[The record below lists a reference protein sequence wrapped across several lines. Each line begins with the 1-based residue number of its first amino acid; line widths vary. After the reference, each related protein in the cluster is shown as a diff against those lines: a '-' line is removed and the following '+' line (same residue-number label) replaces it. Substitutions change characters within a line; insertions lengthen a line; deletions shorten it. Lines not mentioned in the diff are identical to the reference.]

1 MGAFVGRCVFLI
13 EFQNVTFTYQSTERE
28 SGVYNLN
35 FTIPDGQVV
44 LLCGE
49 SGCGKTTLT
58 RLINGL
64 APEYYYGQLSGEVLI
79 NGKNTAKT
87 PLYELSK
94 IVGSVFQNPR
104 SQFFTVDTTGEIAFG
119 CENIGL
125 PKEEIYKRI
134 GQVSGELKIHKLL
147 DRSLFA
153 LSGGEK
159 QKIACASVSAMEPEI
174 IVLDEP
180 SSNLDVATIA
190 DLREVVAKWKAMGKT
205 IIVAEH
211 RLYYLMGV
219 ADRVVYLKEGRIA
232 KDVSAV
238 DFGNLSEA
246 QLQKMGLRSLHPTF
260 TSEIPVTPMNDE
272 TISLTDFRFSYGR
285 NETINIPQ
293 LSIPRGAIVGVLGDN
308 GAGKTTFAKCLC
320 GLEKSATGV
329 LQIGGDNLNAKQRIH
344 KCYMVMQD
352 VNHQLFTESV
362 EDEILLSLPG
372 ENEYADKQQAEK
384 ILENLNL
391 LQFSNLHPMSLSGG
405 QKQRVAIGS
414 AIASDNEVL
423 VFDEP
428 TSGLDYHHMIEVA
441 TNLIALSKMG
451 KTLFIITHDPELI
464 AQCCNYFM
472 FIEHGKIKWSGGWT
486 ADNRQRLHNFFST
499 I

>member
-64 APEYYYGQLSGEVLI
+64 APEYYDGQLSGEVLI

-414 AIASDNEVL
+414 AIASDKEVL

>member
-1 MGAFVGRCVFLI
+1 MI
-13 EFQNVTFTYQSTERE
+13 ELDNVSFTYNSSERE
-28 SGVYNLN
+28 SGVHNISI
-35 FTIPDGQVV
+35 TIPTGQVV
-44 LLCGE
+44 LFCGE

-58 RLINGL
+58 RIINKLI
-64 APEYYYGQLSGEVLI
+64 PEYYEGKMSGKVIIDDKDVTGQTI
-79 NGKNTAKT
+79 YDFNGKIGT
-87 PLYELSK
+87 
-94 IVGSVFQNPR
+94 VFQNPR
-104 SQFFTVDTTGEIAFG
+104 SQFFNVDTTSEIAFG
-119 CENIGL
+119 CENYGI
-125 PKEEIYKRI
+125 EQQEILRRI
-134 GQVSGELKIHKLL
+134 GQAIGEMKIQNLMG
-147 DRSLFA
+147 RNLFA

-159 QKIACASVSAMEPEI
+159 QKVACASVSAMEPDI
-174 IVLDEP
+174 FILDEP
-180 SSNLDVATIA
+180 SSNLDVATIW
-190 DLREVVAKWKAMGKT
+190 DLRQAIIGWKKKGKT
-205 IIVAEH
+205 ILIAEH

-352 VNHQLFTESV
+352 VNHQFCL
-362 EDEILLSLPG
+362 
-372 ENEYADKQQAEK
+372 AC
-384 ILENLNL
+384 
-391 LQFSNLHPMSLSGG
+391 
-405 QKQRVAIGS
+405 RVKM
-414 AIASDNEVL
+414 NM
-423 VFDEP
+423 P
-428 TSGLDYHHMIEVA
+428 TNS
-441 TNLIALSKMG
+441 
-451 KTLFIITHDPELI
+451 
-464 AQCCNYFM
+464 
-472 FIEHGKIKWSGGWT
+472 
-486 ADNRQRLHNFFST
+486 RLRKF
-499 I
+499 